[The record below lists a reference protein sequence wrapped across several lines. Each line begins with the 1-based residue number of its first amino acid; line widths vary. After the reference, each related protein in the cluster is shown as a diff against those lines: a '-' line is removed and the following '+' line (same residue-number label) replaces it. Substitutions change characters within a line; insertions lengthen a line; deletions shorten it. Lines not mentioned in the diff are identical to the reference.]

1 LQISH
6 NLFLFFLAGHDTS
19 SSALT
24 AALYF
29 LAKHPHMQKKVFEEV
44 QSVLGGNDEFTFAD
58 LSKVHHTLNW
68 RLLAALVANPSLCL
82 SQLEYLSIFLK
93 ETLRMRPPVGGT
105 TGRTVVADG
114 VVMGGYMIPK
124 GIAVSPSIFSMHY
137 DEKYASSTWR

>member
-44 QSVLGGNDEFTFAD
+44 QSVIGGNDEFTFAD
-58 LSKVHHTLNW
+58 LSKVHQMVH
-68 RLLAALVANPSLCL
+68 
-82 SQLEYLSIFLK
+82 
-93 ETLRMRPPVGGT
+93 
-105 TGRTVVADG
+105 
-114 VVMGGYMIPK
+114 
-124 GIAVSPSIFSMHY
+124 
-137 DEKYASSTWR
+137 